1 MSAGSSVKHMIEA
14 MSDDE
19 LAKMLRREY
28 LRKLARYRRLDD
40 QLRTKYGMTCEEFE
54 KEDIVA
60 KKDYSWDVEADAQEW
75 EMAIDGI
82 KTCLRKLGE
91 VTVGY

>member
-1 MSAGSSVKHMIEA
+1 MNAGSSIKHMIEA
-14 MSDDE
+14 MNDDE

-28 LRKLARYRRLDD
+28 LRKLARYRLLDD
-40 QLRTKYGMTCEEFE
+40 QLRTKYGMTCGEFE
-54 KEDIVA
+54 KKNIVA
-60 KKDYSWDVEADAQEW
+60 KRDYSWEVEADAQEW

-91 VTVGY
+91 VKVEY